1 MRNPMAALRLRVDAL
16 HTHLPA
22 AADRTYTGVTA
33 ELDRPE
39 PPLDDM
45 LALAGAEHRAGEL
58 AVSDGA
64 DARCDA
70 AEVALTQH
78 QRWEPLA
85 RRAGARLTT
94 EAGAPVAAACT
105 DDELA
110 RITDILRDN
119 ALKHCRWRTCCPGS
133 AEATPRPVAAH

>member
-78 QRWEPLA
+78 QGGSRSPGGPEPA
-85 RRAGARLTT
+85 SPPRPAHPSRPPVRTT
-94 EAGAPVAAACT
+94 
-105 DDELA
+105 
-110 RITDILRDN
+110 N
-119 ALKHCRWRTCCPGS
+119 SPGS
-133 AEATPRPVAAH
+133 RTSCGTTP